1 MISTDIT
8 GGTGGD
14 ASQVFNLLAV
24 VANPEVYGEKLKAL
38 VTATDEHKKFVALVA
53 PASEIM
59 EMRKQTAI
67 DKLEAIKLVADARAE
82 AAALTAAATLK
93 VQAMTDETQALVANA
108 RNLAADAQAASTAKL
123 AEIDA
128 VLVDLKT
135 RLAAATAAEKSAK
148 KQADSAVAEKALLEG
163 EKAQVVAIKT
173 KLIAKSK
180 AFAEDIAK

>member
-8 GGTGGD
+8 GGAGGD

-53 PASEIM
+53 PASEIL
-59 EMRKQTAI
+59 ELRKQIAL
-67 DKLEAIKLVADARAE
+67 DKQAAVKLVADARAE
-82 AAALTAAATLK
+82 AAEITAAATLK
-93 VQAMTDETQALVANA
+93 VQAMTTETQALVATA
-108 RNLAADAQAASTAKL
+108 RGLAADAQAASTAKL

-128 VLVDLKT
+128 VLGDLKT
-135 RLAAATAAEKSAK
+135 RLAAATAAEKAAK
-148 KQADSAVAEKALLEG
+148 KQTEAVVSEKKLLES
-163 EKAQVVAIKT
+163 EKEQVVAIKT
-173 KLIAKSK
+173 TLIAKSK